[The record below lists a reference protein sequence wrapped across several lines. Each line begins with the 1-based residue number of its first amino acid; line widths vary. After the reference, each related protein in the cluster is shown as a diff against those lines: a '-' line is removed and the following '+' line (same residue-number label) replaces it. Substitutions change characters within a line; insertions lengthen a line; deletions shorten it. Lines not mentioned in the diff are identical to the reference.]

1 MKWINT
7 SFCYLYFFSQD
18 VWAYLGYFLQP
29 KSFLYNRSKY
39 TINNDLL
46 TSVHDFTFLNICVN
60 DYKGS
65 FENNLILE
73 KILPSY
79 RNQSIDLLAKSID
92 WFLYEGNTECE
103 IWEKMRGHIGVCR
116 TLSNIYD
123 GAFLHG
129 F

>member
-1 MKWINT
+1 MNK
-7 SFCYLYFFSQD
+7 YLILLSIFFSQD

-73 KILPSY
+73 KIPNVAL
-79 RNQSIDLLAKSID
+79 I
-92 WFLYEGNTECE
+92 
-103 IWEKMRGHIGVCR
+103 
-116 TLSNIYD
+116 
-123 GAFLHG
+123 
-129 F
+129 